1 MAKFIYRLQNILD
14 VKLKLESQAKTA
26 FSMAAAR
33 LNEEEDKLNG
43 LYGDYKAAQEAYRQC
58 SIGVL
63 DIMELKSAKDTV
75 EYVKEQIAQQ
85 KLAVDQA
92 KKMLEVARFRL
103 NEAMKDRKIHEK
115 LKENA
120 FEEFIHEENE
130 AEKKEIDQLV
140 SFTYNNNGKAGVK

>member
-26 FSMAAAR
+26 FSLAAAK
-33 LNEEEDKLNG
+33 LAEEEGKLEA
-43 LYGDYKAAQEAYRQC
+43 LYRAHLDAQEIYRKR

-63 DIMELKSAKDTV
+63 NLMELKEAKDTV
-75 EYVKEQIAQQ
+75 EYIKEQIAEQ
-85 KLAVDQA
+85 KKAVEYA
-92 KKMLEVARFRL
+92 KKMLEVARFQL
-103 NEAMKDRKIHEK
+103 NEAMKERKIHEK

-140 SFTYNNNGKAGVK
+140 SFTYNNNGKAGVQ

>member
-26 FSMAAAR
+26 FSLAVAKLA
-33 LNEEEDKLNG
+33 EEEQKLEA
-43 LYGDYKAAQEAYRQC
+43 LYRMHEKAQEVYRNR

-63 DIMELKSAKDTV
+63 DLMELKEAKDMV
-75 EYVKEQIAQQ
+75 EYIKGQIAEQ
-85 KLAVDQA
+85 KKAVDYA
-92 KKMLEVARFRL
+92 KKMLEVARFQL

-140 SFTYNNNGKAGVK
+140 SFTYNNKGKAGVQ

>member
-26 FSMAAAR
+26 FSLAAAK
-33 LNEEEDKLNG
+33 LAEEEQKLEA
-43 LYGDYKAAQEAYRQC
+43 LYKAHLKAQEVYRQR

-63 DIMELKSAKDTV
+63 DLMELKEAKDTV
-75 EYVKEQIAQQ
+75 EYIKGQIAEQ
-85 KLAVDQA
+85 KKAVDYA
-92 KKMLEVARFRL
+92 KKMLEVARFQL

-140 SFTYNNNGKAGVK
+140 SFTYNNKGKAGVQ

>member
-1 MAKFIYRLQNILD
+1 MAKFIYRLQNVLD

-26 FSMAAAR
+26 FSLAAAR
-33 LNEEEDKLNG
+33 LNEEEEKLNA
-43 LYGDYKAAQEAYRQC
+43 LYQAKLEAQEIYRQR
-58 SIGVL
+58 SIGIL
-63 DIMELKSAKDTV
+63 DLMELKSAKDMV
-75 EYVKEQIAQQ
+75 EYIKEQIVQQ
-85 KLAVDQA
+85 KKAVDQA
-92 KKMLEVARFRL
+92 RKMLEVARFQL

-140 SFTYNNNGKAGVK
+140 SFTYNNNGKAGVQ